1 MTKNIVIITLIPALV
16 ISTFLLVEA
25 SSTIEELRSSSKE
38 TTTALND
45 AKMQLIYERSQIKNI
60 NRRYDELK
68 ITYDELKI
76 TYDEL
81 KITYDEL
88 KITSQFNK
96 FLFYYTPLTEKITR
110 VRDLE
115 ECLSRYEWKEDAAKI
130 DIFDC
135 SEMSA
140 VLERMLENEGFHTFI
155 VSGKSPYG
163 GGEGHAWLIVEISP
177 GEYIPVE
184 AVNFSIIPWDNPYIN
199 EYHSY
204 DNKFETIHEALNY
217 PKDGYDWWE
226 Q

>member
-1 MTKNIVIITLIPALV
+1 M
-16 ISTFLLVEA
+16 
-25 SSTIEELRSSSKE
+25 KE
-38 TTTALND
+38 TNTALNNE
-45 AKMQLIYERSQIKNI
+45 KIQLIYERSQIKNI

-68 ITYDELKI
+68 ITS
-76 TYDEL
+76 
-81 KITYDEL
+81 DEL
-88 KITSQFNK
+88 KITSETNK

-110 VRDLE
+110 VQDLE
-115 ECLSRYEWKEDAAKI
+115 EYLSRYEWKEDAAKI

-163 GGEGHAWLIVEISP
+163 SGEGHAWLIVEISP
-177 GEYIPVE
+177 DEFIPVE
-184 AVNFSIIPWDNPYIN
+184 AVNFSIIPWDSPYIN